1 MQAGKQARLAA
12 CFPFLLRYFCHQSH
26 LKHSWHIVMLARAVS
41 CSSPEPR
48 RCKMAHDKAL
58 GILKLGILRM
68 ARGKSETRESD
79 EHIVYRE
86 AKTRK
91 ISGRPKSLEF
101 ASAKLAKHLVE

>member
-1 MQAGKQARLAA
+1 M
-12 CFPFLLRYFCHQSH
+12 
-26 LKHSWHIVMLARAVS
+26 
-41 CSSPEPR
+41 
-48 RCKMAHDKAL
+48 
-58 GILKLGILRM
+58 KLGILRM

-101 ASAKLAKHLVE
+101 ALAKLANTSSSEVLLPEKGEEKLDNHFALAEKARQKL